1 MEVFLELLKY
11 TIPALVVLAT
21 AYFLLKLYLESQFRL
36 QATAQRGES
45 LKTTLQLRLQAY
57 ERLTLFCERAAI
69 HNALLRAR
77 MPGMRVADLRNAL
90 LASVNQEFDHNAVQQ
105 LYVSETLWKIISLAK
120 EETLA
125 LIARTAAGLDADADA
140 DLLVDALFGHF
151 NRLDAPTP
159 LQRAISAI
167 RTEAKELF

>member
-36 QATAQRGES
+36 QAMAQRGES

-77 MPGMRVADLRNAL
+77 TPGMRVADLRNAL

-105 LYVSETLWKIISLAK
+105 LYVS
-120 EETLA
+120 
-125 LIARTAAGLDADADA
+125 
-140 DLLVDALFGHF
+140 
-151 NRLDAPTP
+151 
-159 LQRAISAI
+159 
-167 RTEAKELF
+167 